1 MMDWIAL
8 LLALIGG
15 SFTLLHRA
23 MVSKIY
29 SADGKALSTFTLPRI
44 IRREYCARFGR
55 DRLYWMSRLTPALFL
70 VVAIVAWV
78 MAFARIR

>member
-29 SADGKALSTFTLPRI
+29 HADGKALSTFTLPRI
-44 IRREYCARFGR
+44 IAENTAHGSGGTGYTGCH
-55 DRLYWMSRLTPALFL
+55 ALRQPCF
-70 VVAIVAWV
+70 WW
-78 MAFARIR
+78 